1 MQQNCYSNKS
11 IIPRTIARFLRAF
24 FRLLYHSFAWSYDAV
39 AWMVS
44 LGRWND
50 WVNSVIP
57 FIQGSRVLEVGHG
70 PGHLQVDL
78 ARKGLPA
85 FGLDESRQMGRQAF
99 LRLNKIMQPK
109 LTRGRAENLPF
120 PAESFEAV
128 VSTFPTEYIVQ
139 PATLNEISRVLEP
152 GGELVI
158 LLAAWF
164 SGRGW
169 LERAAAFLFKL
180 TGQVPSAK
188 NQYQYLLQPFLV
200 AGYIPRL
207 EWINQH
213 SSRLL
218 LIIAEKPIRR

>member
-1 MQQNCYSNKS
+1 MPR
-11 IIPRTIARFLRAF
+11 IIAGFLRAF

-44 LGRWND
+44 LGRWHT
-50 WVNSVIP
+50 WVDSVIP

-70 PGHLQVDL
+70 PGHLQVNL
-78 ARKGLPA
+78 GRKGLPA

-99 LRLNKIMQPK
+99 FRLNKFMRPK

-120 PAESFEAV
+120 QAESFETI
-128 VSTFPTEYIVQ
+128 VSTFPTEYIML

-152 GGELVI
+152 GGKLVV

-164 SGRGW
+164 AGRGW
-169 LERAAAFLFKL
+169 IERAAAFLFKI

-200 AGYIPRL
+200 AGFIARL
-207 EWINQH
+207 EWINLH

-218 LIIAEKPIRR
+218 LIIAEKPIKL

>member
-1 MQQNCYSNKS
+1 M
-11 IIPRTIARFLRAF
+11 
-24 FRLLYHSFAWSYDAV
+24 
-39 AWMVS
+39 
-44 LGRWND
+44 
-50 WVNSVIP
+50 
-57 FIQGSRVLEVGHG
+57 LEVGHG